1 MDKKTLSI
9 VSYITI
15 IGWIIALVQY
25 KGEKAPEVRFHL
37 KQSLGVMLL
46 GLVFSIAMTIITSIV
61 PSLYFLSYANLVIL
75 VLWILWILGIIN
87 AANGAQKQLPLIG
100 GFAERKLNFI

>member
-25 KGEKAPEVRFHL
+25 KNEKAPEVRFHL

-46 GLVFSIAMTIITSIV
+46 GLLFSIAMSIIVRIV
-61 PSLYFLSYANLVIL
+61 PSLYFLSYANLIVI
-75 VLWILWILGIIN
+75 VLWILGIIN
-87 AANGAQKQLPLIG
+87 AINGAQRQLPLIG
-100 GFAERKLNFI
+100 GFAERKLNFIK